1 MLSGLATS
9 EDSRVAERRLWALIR
24 LAGGPLLAACCP
36 TSRSR
41 PAVGAKLPRSSI
53 QWLKLIFPTFGGH
66 LQKGHTSS
74 ERGVLWNAKSISGIA
89 VSLSWKPFVWL
100 QREARSEEQDLSS
113 GALTNAWF
121 KDDSV
126 TSQVVYVTVLIR
138 DFVKHQERIAVMARQ
153 KDNDDELISEWKS
166 LANRGATMNT
176 ALGQLYVYLDTQY
189 RAYLD

>member
-1 MLSGLATS
+1 M
-9 EDSRVAERRLWALIR
+9 
-24 LAGGPLLAACCP
+24 
-36 TSRSR
+36 
-41 PAVGAKLPRSSI
+41 
-53 QWLKLIFPTFGGH
+53 
-66 LQKGHTSS
+66 
-74 ERGVLWNAKSISGIA
+74 
-89 VSLSWKPFVWL
+89 SLSWKPFVWL

-166 LANRGATMNT
+166 LANRVATMNT

-189 RAYLD
+189 RAYLDDTTFWRRKVSEHDVRSVLDAAIRKRLNSTQ